1 MRILVVEDEVR
12 LAALLQR
19 GLQEDGYIVDVA
31 ANGPDGLWH
40 ATEFDY
46 GAVILDWMLPGMAGT
61 AVCAELRRRG
71 RWAPVIMLTARTAV
85 EDRIEGL
92 DAGADDYLSKP
103 FSYSEL
109 TARLRALLRRGTIE
123 RAPVLRAGE
132 ISMDPAAQQV
142 TVAGLELSLSAK
154 EYSVLELL
162 VRNKGAVL
170 SRGRILDHSWDF
182 AFEPSSNVVDQY
194 VGYLRRKIAARTATV
209 SIVTVRGVGY
219 RLSEHPTSEHPTS
232 EPPR

>member
-1 MRILVVEDEVR
+1 MRILVVEDEIR

-19 GLQEDGYIVDVA
+19 GLQEDGYIVQVA
-31 ANGPDGLWH
+31 TTGPDGLWQ

-46 GAVILDWMLPGMAGT
+46 DAVILDWMLPGMAGP

-109 TARLRALLRRGTIE
+109 TARLRALLRRGTLE
-123 RAPVLRAGE
+123 RDPVLRAGE
-132 ISMDPAAQQV
+132 VAIDPAAQLV
-142 TVAGLELSLSAK
+142 TVAGQELSLSAK
-154 EYSVLELL
+154 EYSVLEQL
-162 VRNKGAVL
+162 VRNKGSVL
-170 SRGRILDHSWDF
+170 SRGRILEHSWDF
-182 AFEPSSNVVDQY
+182 AYEPSSNVVDQY
-194 VGYLRRKIAARTATV
+194 VGYLRRKIAARTTTV
-209 SIVTVRGVGY
+209 SIVTVRSVGY
-219 RLSEHPTSEHPTS
+219 RLTEHVTVA
-232 EPPR
+232 PPP